1 MEISTLDLPGIP
13 KLRSG
18 KVREVFDLGGDG
30 FLLVATDRLSA
41 FDCILPDPI
50 PHKGRVLTQLSAFW
64 FRHLR
69 AHDGIADHFVTADF
83 AEFPESLQPFE
94 AQLAGRSMIVQ
105 RARPL
110 PVECIVRGYLAGSGW
125 KEYQEAGSVCG
136 QKLPPGLRLA
146 DPLPEPIFTP
156 ASKAE
161 TGHDENIDWPA
172 FVALV
177 GDEAVAVA
185 LRAASLLIYALGA
198 THAAERGIIIADT
211 KFEFGVDE
219 TDGEILLIDECL
231 TPDSSRFWPADQYRP
246 GISPPS
252 YDKQF
257 VRDYLETLDW
267 NKTPPAPGLPTE
279 IIARTS
285 EKYLQALREIT
296 AAR

>member
-41 FDCILPDPI
+41 FDCVLPDPI

-64 FRHLR
+64 FGHLR
-69 AHDGIADHFVTADF
+69 AHQGIADHLVTADF
-83 AEFPESLQPFE
+83 AEFPASLRPFE

-110 PVECIVRGYLAGSGW
+110 PVECIVRGFLAGSGW
-125 KEYQEAGSVCG
+125 KEYQETGSVCG
-136 QKLPPGLRLA
+136 HKLPPGLRLA

-161 TGHDENIDWPA
+161 SGHDENIDWPT
-172 FVALV
+172 FVARL
-177 GDEAVAVA
+177 GDETVAVA
-185 LRAASLLIYALGA
+185 LRAASLLIYALGYA
-198 THAAERGIIIADT
+198 HAAERGILIADT

-231 TPDSSRFWPADQYRP
+231 TPDSSRFWPADQYQP

-267 NKTPPAPGLPTE
+267 NKTPPAPGLPAG

-285 EKYLQALREIT
+285 EKYMQALEVI
-296 AAR
+296 AH

>member
-50 PHKGRVLTQLSAFW
+50 SGKGHVLTQMSAFW

-69 AHDGIADHFVTADF
+69 THASIADHLVTADF
-83 AEFPESLQPFE
+83 AEFPEKLRPFE

-110 PVECIVRGYLAGSGW
+110 PVECIVRGFLAGSGW
-125 KEYQEAGSVCG
+125 QEYRETGCVCG
-136 QKLPPGLRLA
+136 QALPPGLRLA
-146 DPLPEPIFTP
+146 DALPEPIFTP
-156 ASKAE
+156 ARKADS
-161 TGHDENIDWPA
+161 GHDENVDWPA

-185 LRAASLLIYALGA
+185 LRAASLLIYTLGSE
-198 THAAERGIIIADT
+198 HAAARGIIIADT

-219 TDGEILLIDECL
+219 TDGEIILIDECM

-246 GISPPS
+246 GSSPPS

-257 VRDYLETLDW
+257 VRDYLDTLAW
-267 NKTPPAPGLPTE
+267 NKNPPAPGLPKE
-279 IIARTS
+279 IVERTS
-285 EKYLQALREIT
+285 AKYLQALEAIT
-296 AAR
+296 QS